1 MTSARWVHPIVVTME
16 RGDPGVPSHGS
27 SHSKGLGGD
36 TNWCCS
42 THGCRWGLRDL
53 PAGDA
58 VPWEPCTRSLLLL
71 FLLLSHTGPTR
82 NHLANQILFPVNPLP
97 CSMDTHSH
105 RIPQTRPRSPLP
117 SSFSPLFPSALGF
130 RVQQQPLMGSDLLLT
145 DSQGSYWVG
154 SWIIHHSR
162 SNR

>member
-1 MTSARWVHPIVVTME
+1 MRDGFIPLLSPWKGGIPVSHPMGAATAKGWGGTQIGAAAPTGADGGSGTYLLVT
-16 RGDPGVPSHGS
+16 RSHGS
-27 SHSKGLGGD
+27 
-36 TNWCCS
+36 
-42 THGCRWGLRDL
+42 
-53 PAGDA
+53 PA
-58 VPWEPCTRSLLLL
+58 PRSLLLL